1 MIQADR
7 LTKRFDNLIAV
18 NGVSFNIPAGQI
30 LVLLGPNGAGKTTT
44 IRMLTSILRPTSGSA
59 QINGFDV
66 VKDAAKVR
74 QLVGVLTEHHGL
86 YGRMSAVEYLDFYG
100 QLYGLDKLTRKKRTD
115 LLLEQFGLSQAGVK
129 RLGEYSKGMRQKLAL
144 VRALLHEPPV
154 LLLDEPTSAM
164 DPESART
171 VKDAINSLRSADR
184 TIILCTHNLVEAE
197 ALADQ
202 IAIIRLGKIILTGSP
217 SDLKRD
223 LLGPVEFRVK
233 LALTFD
239 DAPIQLPDGVRLTG
253 KGPDWFSFTA
263 EKPELANPQLLH
275 LLLDKYNLPIVSV
288 QEVSRS
294 LEQVYIKA
302 VHLAAQEESY
312 VG

>member
-1 MIQADR
+1 VIQADR
-7 LTKRFDNLIAV
+7 LTKWFENLLAV
-18 NGVSFNIPAGQI
+18 DGVSFYIPAGQI
-30 LVLLGPNGAGKTTT
+30 MVLLGPNGAGKTTT

-66 VKDAAKVR
+66 VNDASKVR
-74 QLVGVLTEHHGL
+74 KLVGVLTEHHGL
-86 YGRMSAVEYLDFYG
+86 YGRMSAVEYLEYFG
-100 QLYGLDKLTRKKRTD
+100 ELYGLDKMTRRLRTD
-115 LLLEQFGLSQAGVK
+115 QLLDQFGLSQARHK

-164 DPESART
+164 DPESAR
-171 VKDAINSLRSADR
+171 VVRDVINSLRSADR
-184 TIILCTHNLVEAE
+184 AIILCTHNLVEAE

-202 IAIIRLGKIILTGSP
+202 IAIIRLGKIILTGSLA
-217 SDLKRD
+217 DLKKE
-223 LLGPVEFRVK
+223 LLGPIEFNIK
-233 LALTFD
+233 LAINVAD
-239 DAPIQLPDGVRLTG
+239 WSVQLPEGVRLTG
-253 KGPDWFSFTA
+253 QGSDWLRFTA
-263 EKPELANPQLLH
+263 EKPELANPQLLRQ
-275 LLLDKYNLPIVSV
+275 LLVDRQLPVISV

-302 VHLAAQEESY
+302 VHQAAQEESY